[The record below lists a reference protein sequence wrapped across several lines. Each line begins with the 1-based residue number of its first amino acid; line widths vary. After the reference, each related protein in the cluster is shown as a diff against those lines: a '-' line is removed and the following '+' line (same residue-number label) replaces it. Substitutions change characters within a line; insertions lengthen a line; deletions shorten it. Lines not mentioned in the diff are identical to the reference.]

1 MRKIRFIAICMV
13 IIFMFVGC
21 GNASDESKP
30 TSIDDMNKK
39 NQSESDDEKK
49 DDYLS
54 TRMSLLSLK
63 NGENISVAVAVDG
76 CGIWH
81 SDGIYYDYGSE
92 KARDVFAL
100 FGLSWDDL
108 D

>member
-1 MRKIRFIAICMV
+1 MRKIKFIVICMV
-13 IIFMFVGC
+13 MIFLFV
-21 GNASDESKP
+21 
-30 TSIDDMNKK
+30 
-39 NQSESDDEKK
+39 
-49 DDYLS
+49 
-54 TRMSLLSLK
+54 
-63 NGENISVAVAVDG
+63 G

-92 KARDVFAL
+92 KARDVFSL